1 MLLQYIIKGDSVED
15 IKTQARAALDAGL
28 NWIEIKAGENV
39 ADAQLGKLIEELRPE
54 MADKN
59 CVLILAARIDAAKD
73 FKADG
78 VHVYSM
84 DRPVS
89 AARVALDAWPIIGV
103 SVDSREAAEALHG
116 YDIDYL
122 FLDRRPDDDTAVVS
136 QIAAYLNEKDI
147 ETPLVAAGARNAA
160 DAARLAEAGADAV
173 AIGKEIAAD
182 GEDLKTAIERMKT
195 ETDKL

>member
-15 IKTQARAALDAGL
+15 IMTQARAALDAGL
-28 NWIEIKAGENV
+28 NWIEIKAGDNV
-39 ADAQLGKLIEELRPE
+39 SDAQLGKLIEELRPE

-59 CVLILAARIDAAKD
+59 CVLILAARIDAVKD
-73 FKADG
+73 FKTDG

-89 AARVALDAWPIIGV
+89 AARVALEAWPIIGV
-103 SVDSREAAEALHG
+103 SVDSREGAEALRG

-122 FLDRRPDDDTAVVS
+122 FLDRKPEDETTVVS

-147 ETPLVAAGARNAA
+147 ETPLVAAGVRNAA
-160 DAARLAEAGADAV
+160 DAARLAEAGANAV
-173 AIGKEIAAD
+173 AIDKEIAAD
-182 GEDLKTAIERMKT
+182 GADLKAAIESMKA